1 MTALATTSLLK
12 TEVERLNPM
21 SSMLDIEQVMQKTS
35 GMSEGDRA
43 MVVKRIS
50 ERTERP
56 ASEFE

>member
-21 SSMLDIEQVMQKTS
+21 SSMLDIEQVMLKTS
-35 GMSEGDRA
+35 GMSEDDRA